1 MSMQDPIG
9 DMFTRI
15 RNAMM
20 VKKETVSMPVSKHK
34 KKILEVLHQ
43 EGYIQSF
50 HENDLDK
57 NNKPL
62 LTVILKYFEGK
73 SVIEKIKQI
82 SKPGLRVY
90 KSCRKLSKVKN
101 GMGIAIIST
110 SKGVL
115 SDHQA
120 REKQQGGEV
129 LVEIY

>member
-15 RNAMM
+15 RNATM
-20 VKKETVSMPVSKHK
+20 VRKETVSMPLSKFK
-34 KKILEVLHQ
+34 KKILEVLHK
-43 EGYIQSF
+43 EGYINGFS
-50 HENDLDK
+50 EYKKDDK
-57 NNKPL
+57 PM
-62 LTVILKYFEGK
+62 LTVTLKYFEGK

-82 SKPGLRVY
+82 SKPGLRIY
-90 KSCRKLSKVKN
+90 KSFHNLAKIKN

-115 SDHQA
+115 SDNEA

>member
-20 VKKETVSMPVSKHK
+20 VNKEKVVLPFSKHK
-34 KKILEVLHQ
+34 KNILEVLYK
-43 EGYIQSF
+43 EGYIEKF
-50 HENDLDK
+50 HVESIGE
-57 NNKPL
+57 NNKRNL
-62 LTVILKYFEGK
+62 IVFLKYFEGK
-73 SVIEKIKQI
+73 SVIEKITQV
-82 SKPGLRVY
+82 SKRSLPVY
-90 KSCRKLSKVKN
+90 VPCGKLPKVKN

-115 SDHQA
+115 SDREA
-120 REKQQGGEV
+120 RLQQQGGEV

>member
-20 VKKETVSMPVSKHK
+20 VKKETVSMPLSRHK
-34 KKILEVLHQ
+34 KQILTVLHK

-50 HENDLDK
+50 DDKALDE
-57 NNKPL
+57 NNKPIL
-62 LTVILKYFEGK
+62 IVKLKYFEGK

-82 SKPGLRVY
+82 SKPGLRIY
-90 KSCRKLSKVKN
+90 KSFRKLSKIKN

-115 SDHQA
+115 SDHEA

-129 LVEIY
+129 LVEVY

>member
-20 VKKETVSMPVSKHK
+20 VKKETVSIPRSQYK
-34 KKILEVLHQ
+34 KKILEVLQ
-43 EGYIQSF
+43 KEGYIQSF

-57 NNKPL
+57 NDKPL
-62 LTVILKYFEGK
+62 LTVMLKYFEGK

-82 SKPGLRVY
+82 SKPGLRIY
-90 KSCRKLSKVKN
+90 KSFRKLSKVKN
-101 GMGIAIIST
+101 GMGISIIST

-115 SDHQA
+115 SDGEA

-129 LVEIY
+129 LVEVY